1 MGSTPDPPTVP
12 ASPPPAASPVDAA
25 VMDARRNER
34 RRLQA
39 MASRASTQLSGS
51 LGAQGSPT
59 LGVPSLLGS
68 A

>member
-12 ASPPPAASPVDAA
+12 PSPPPAPSPVDTA

-39 MASRASTQLSGS
+39 MAERNSTVLSGAQ
-51 LGAQGSPT
+51 GAKGSPT
-59 LGVPSLLGS
+59 LGVPGLLGG